1 MLFLLSSLM
10 FAGVI
15 LGIIIAVDAFWREH
29 RKNQECKKSQER
41 ERLKGELR
49 AEILRELRKANSK

>member
-1 MLFLLSSLM
+1 M

-29 RKNQECKKSQER
+29 RKNQECKKAQER